1 MTAPGAAFFPA
12 FRPRASALHAASAG
26 VGAAFCGAL
35 ALVFVVFSH
44 PFVVAAALGAV
55 VVAAVRA
62 GVGGE
67 LARAA
72 RLGAA
77 VALFVLLL
85 NPLLSNE
92 GETVLIRGWMVLA
105 HRFDITL
112 EAVAFGAI
120 AGLRLLGLILAC
132 ALFSAAVDPDD
143 LLRGLRRFSYRS
155 ALTAALTTRLVPV
168 LARDASRRG
177 EAARCRARPPGRV
190 ALARAALAASLERA
204 VDVAA
209 ALEVR
214 GYGSGATAGAS
225 GRRLGGRVAGRRSR
239 HSLRFAVCAATL
251 VIVVLGAA
259 LVGVAPFEVY
269 PRLELAIDP
278 ATLVLAA
285 ALVVLAAAPFR
296 GRSARLG
303 IGRGGDEGAEVAH
316 A

>member
-1 MTAPGAAFFPA
+1 VNASGTTLFPA

-44 PFVVAAALGAV
+44 PLVVAAALVAV
-55 VVAAVRA
+55 IVASGRA
-62 GVGGE
+62 GVGDE

-92 GETVLIRGWMVLA
+92 GATLLIRGWTILD
-105 HRFDITL
+105 HHFDITL

-143 LLRGLRRFSYRS
+143 LLGGLRRFSYRS

-177 EAARCRARPPGRV
+177 EAARCRLRSPGRI
-190 ALARAALAASLERA
+190 ALARAALAGSLERA

-214 GYGSGATAGAS
+214 GYGSGVTAAS
-225 GRRLGGRVAGRRSR
+225 GRRFAGRVAGRRSR
-239 HSLRFAVCAATL
+239 HDLRFALCA
-251 VIVVLGAA
+251 AA
-259 LVGVAPFEVY
+259 LVLVVVAGALAGVAQFAPY
-269 PRLELAIDP
+269 PRLELATDP
-278 ATLVLAA
+278 ATLGLSAVLIVLAT
-285 ALVVLAAAPFR
+285 APFR
-296 GRSARLG
+296 GPGAHLG
-303 IGRGGDEGAEVAH
+303 IGRGDN
-316 A
+316 

>member
-168 LARDASRRG
+168 LARDASRRR
-177 EAARCRARPPGRV
+177 EAARCRARPPVRV

-204 VDVAA
+204 
-209 ALEVR
+209 
-214 GYGSGATAGAS
+214 
-225 GRRLGGRVAGRRSR
+225 
-239 HSLRFAVCAATL
+239 
-251 VIVVLGAA
+251 
-259 LVGVAPFEVY
+259 
-269 PRLELAIDP
+269 
-278 ATLVLAA
+278 
-285 ALVVLAAAPFR
+285 
-296 GRSARLG
+296 
-303 IGRGGDEGAEVAH
+303 GRGGGA
-316 A
+316 